1 MTVVMSKQL
10 VAEGFMRAAAKMLAG
25 E

>member
-10 VAEGFMRAAAKMLAG
+10 VEEGFMRAAAKMLAG